1 MNKNTFKT
9 FVLLAGLAGLLILF
23 GRLVFGP
30 SGAVIGLFLGLAVV
44 GGSYW
49 FSDKLAIKAARAVP
63 ASEAEYPEY
72 YRVMRELCDRMG
84 MPMP

>member
-9 FVLLAGLAGLLILF
+9 FVLLAGLAGLLVMF
-23 GRLVFGP
+23 GRIFMGP
-30 SGAVIGLFLGLAVV
+30 SGAVIGLLLGLLLV

-63 ASEAEYPEY
+63 VTEAEMPEY
-72 YRVMRELCDRMG
+72 YRIIAS
-84 MPMP
+84 